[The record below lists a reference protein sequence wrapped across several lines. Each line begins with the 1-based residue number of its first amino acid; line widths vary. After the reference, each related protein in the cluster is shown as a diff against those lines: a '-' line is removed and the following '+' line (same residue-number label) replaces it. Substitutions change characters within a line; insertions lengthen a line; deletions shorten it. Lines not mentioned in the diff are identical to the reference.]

1 MKVLI
6 VENETYLAQSIASKL
21 SKFGFE
27 SKIFENYEEY
37 NKNEFFDVILL
48 STNFSNKKF
57 EQIISEN
64 KDSIIIVMITYIS
77 NDTVLR
83 PIELGAHDYIQKP
96 FIMEELVRK
105 IEHFMNY
112 YKLKMLNKT
121 YKNYLKNHFV
131 SSSFNEHDIK
141 KIKLPIMIRTIKPKN
156 SDSFALFYTI
166 NFDIAFEQIDLKD
179 NNPIEK
185 LKKRIGKNLLYL
197 INFQALK
204 EEEKKEVLEICT
216 KKQVIISTT
225 NLLEKANI
233 QTIDIP
239 IDDNGFEIN
248 EILGIDDYTKFAI
261 SKYQNTYSDTEIAKK
276 LGISRKSLWEKR
288 KKYGIQK

>member
-27 SKIFENYEEY
+27 SKIFENDEEH

-57 EQIISEN
+57 EQIICEN

-105 IEHFMNY
+105 IEHFINY
-112 YKLKMLNKT
+112 HKLKMLNKT
-121 YKNYLKNHFV
+121 YKSYLKNHFG

-141 KIKLPIMIRTIKPKN
+141 KIKLPIMIRTIKTKS
-156 SDSFALFYTI
+156 SDSFVLFYTI

-197 INFQALK
+197 INFQSLK
-204 EEEKKEVLEICT
+204 EEEKKEVLDICV

-233 QTIDIP
+233 ETIDIP
-239 IDDNGFEIN
+239 IEDSGLEIN

-261 SKYQNTYSDTEIAKK
+261 SKYQNTYSDTELARK